1 MPTSTNTSMATP
13 ASSTAVSDASPLLPP
28 AADCEEERRSR
39 SSISTVSP
47 CVQNVDANN
56 TVAVDCSNVTGR
68 HDNNRSSDKDGDDDD
83 DECSHA
89 PDPAP
94 WRLVGKSLLHLAVP
108 TSISF
113 VGYFS
118 VTIIAQIYA
127 GRFGVEVVA
136 GYGLATMLVNSVA
149 FAAVTGLCGGLDTLI
164 SQAFGKSSSH
174 KMISVFAQRGVLC
187 FQCLMVPMCIL
198 FGCSRWWLSAL
209 AFADEEV
216 VNVTASLLEILV
228 VMLPV
233 WVLSE
238 VFMTTLTAVNAT
250 VEVFIGTIGAALLH
264 PLTLYLILDVA
275 GAGFQGL
282 AVGWAI
288 TIAMMFVLTCLAS
301 IYTRSLY
308 IAGFHGWDCREA
320 MRQWRPLLSMCV
332 PAMAIMLCEWS
343 AFEVNVM
350 LSARFLSQEVFA
362 AVVVCQ
368 QLYCAMLP
376 IPVAMGYAT
385 TVKVGNYI
393 GAKKPETARRA
404 AMAGIVITVTLSAVG
419 AAVLALARTPLSSLF
434 SSHPHVQQ
442 VAVDTLPAAAVM
454 FVFDA
459 SLGAFTAVL
468 RGVGEPGK
476 AALCTTIG
484 WWVIGI
490 PCAILLHYCGPSSLG
505 AKCFYYG
512 PTIGLLVACGLTA
525 WLVFCRVEYVEN
537 DSVAQHFEDSADDD
551 CEGVNS

>member
-1 MPTSTNTSMATP
+1 MAAN
-13 ASSTAVSDASPLLPP
+13 ASSSDASSINATTPLLLNSTSD
-28 AADCEEERRSR
+28 AAAAETGLVAIAPTDVLVHCGGAH
-39 SSISTVSP
+39 VVP
-47 CVQNVDANN
+47 HVDVR
-56 TVAVDCSNVTGR
+56 TTT
-68 HDNNRSSDKDGDDDD
+68 DDEDD
-83 DECSHA
+83 DEVLCV

-94 WRLVGKSLLHLAVP
+94 YGLVCKSLLHLAVP
-108 TSISF
+108 TSVSF

-118 VTIIAQIYA
+118 VTIIAQVYS
-127 GRFGVEVVA
+127 GRFGVDVVA
-136 GYGLATMLVNSVA
+136 GYGLATMIVNSVA

-164 SQAFGKSSSH
+164 SQAYGKSPSH
-174 KMISVFAQRGVLC
+174 KMISIFAQRGIVC
-187 FQCLMVPMCIL
+187 FQILMVPMCIL

-209 AFADEEV
+209 SFADEQV
-216 VNVTASLLEILV
+216 VDVTASLLEILV

-238 VFMTTLTAVNAT
+238 VLMTTLTAVNAT
-250 VEVFIGTIGAALLH
+250 VEVFLGTIGSALLH
-264 PLTLYLILDVA
+264 PLTLYLILDVWN
-275 GAGFQGL
+275 AGFQGL

-288 TIAMMFVLTCLAS
+288 TITMMFVLTCLAS
-301 IYTRSLY
+301 IYTKSMY
-308 IAGFHGWDCREA
+308 SAGFTGWNCRES
-320 MRQWRPLLSMCV
+320 MRQWRPLLSMCI
-332 PAMAIMLCEWS
+332 PAMGIMLCEWS

-362 AVVVCQ
+362 AVVICQ

-385 TVKVGNYI
+385 TVKVGNYV

-419 AAVLALARTPLSSLF
+419 ATVLALARTPLSSLF

-442 VAVDTLPAAAVM
+442 VAVVTLPAAAVM

-468 RGVGEPGK
+468 RGVGEPGM
-476 AALCTTIG
+476 AAICTTIG

-490 PCAILLHYCGPSSLG
+490 PCAILLHYFGPASLG

-512 PTIGLLVACGLTA
+512 PTIGIFVACCLTA
-525 WLVFCRVEYVEN
+525 WLVFCKIEYVEN
-537 DSVAQHFEDSADDD
+537 DNVAQHFEDSSSDDEV
-551 CEGVNS
+551 EGAN